1 MGITILLSARRGS
14 SPAGSSTVPR
24 CPGFHSST
32 VSRCYGATVPR
43 CPGSRFQVPGA
54 QVLWRQ
60 CPKGSN
66 SLKACKNKNLRA
78 FLLPEAIFPKTSA
91 QKSRFY
97 AQNAR
102 KWGSRSPK
110 KYKNPDFVFKRG
122 KNQGKIAL
130 SDTKIP
136 ILCSKSPKTRVP
148 KAKSAQKSRFC
159 AREDGKVAS
168 GNGKL
173 ASGSIT

>member
-1 MGITILLSARRGS
+1 MGITILLSVRRSS

-24 CPGFHSST
+24 CPGFHGFT
-32 VSRCYGATVPR
+32 ALRCHGAPVP
-43 CPGSRFQVPGA
+43 RFQVPGA

-102 KWGSRSPK
+102 KWGSRSTK
-110 KYKNPDFVFKRG
+110 KHKNPDFVFKRG

>member
-14 SPAGSSTVPR
+14 SPTGSSTVPR
-24 CPGFHSST
+24 CHGST
-32 VSRCYGATVPR
+32 VPRFHGATVLR
-43 CPGSRFQVPGA
+43 CHGAPVPRFQVPGA

-66 SLKACKNKNLRA
+66 SLKACKNKDLRA

-110 KYKNPDFVFKRG
+110 KHKNPDFVFKRG

-159 AREDGKVAS
+159 GFFVKFSAKIIG
-168 GNGKL
+168 
-173 ASGSIT
+173 

>member
-1 MGITILLSARRGS
+1 MGITILLSVRRSS

-24 CPGFHSST
+24 CPGFHGFT
-32 VSRCYGATVPR
+32 VLRCHGAPVP
-43 CPGSRFQVPGA
+43 RFQVPGA

-102 KWGSRSPK
+102 KWGSRSTK
-110 KYKNPDFVFKRG
+110 KHKNPDFVFKRG

-148 KAKSAQKSRFC
+148 KVKSAQKSRFC